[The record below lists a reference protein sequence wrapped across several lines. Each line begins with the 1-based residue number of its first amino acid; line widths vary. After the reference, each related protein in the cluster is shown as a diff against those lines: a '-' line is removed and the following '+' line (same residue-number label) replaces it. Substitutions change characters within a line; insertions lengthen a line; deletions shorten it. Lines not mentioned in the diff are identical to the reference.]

1 MADHLTPLDAAFLEL
16 EDGDECSH
24 MHVGWALVFDGV
36 APSTERLVAQLRD
49 RLDLMPHLRR
59 RLSTPRV
66 QALSWPE
73 WVEDPDFDVANHV
86 RRAGLPAPGG
96 EAELLDWLGDFYSHR
111 LDRAHPLWEFTLSTG
126 WPTAAGRSRAR
137 STTAWWTA

>member
-1 MADHLTPLDAAFLEL
+1 
-16 EDGDECSH
+16 

-49 RLDLMPHLRR
+49 RLDLMPHFRR

-96 EAELLDWLGDFYSHR
+96 EAELLDWLGDFLAPARPGPPAVGVHR
-111 LDRAHPLWEFTLSTG
+111 STG